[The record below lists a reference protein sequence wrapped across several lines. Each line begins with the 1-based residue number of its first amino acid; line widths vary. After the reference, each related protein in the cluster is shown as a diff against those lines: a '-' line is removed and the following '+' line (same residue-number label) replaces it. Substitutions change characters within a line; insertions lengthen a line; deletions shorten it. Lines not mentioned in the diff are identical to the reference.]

1 MEAGVWILISSMSPS
16 TLFHTLQQTHC
27 SLGFDQN
34 ISHAMDVFS
43 VMYGTAKDINMLIE
57 FLPGYLYPNNEDG
70 ILEYGVLGVSQGAHA
85 VWMSLFQQGHIPI
98 SCEAILIFR

>member
-70 ILEYGVLGVSQGAHA
+70 ISNTVSWALVKEPTPSGCPSSSK
-85 VWMSLFQQGHIPI
+85 V
-98 SCEAILIFR
+98 IFLYHVKQF